1 MVGSNVDEEH
11 FRVLK
16 IDRSE
21 PRELV
26 LHDDGTVYTK
36 AEFLDLLKMIEVGN
50 RTKVGQRMGSGLN
63 KTMSSYGII
72 GFVRFL
78 EGYYIYLIT
87 KRLKVAMVGHHSI
100 YKIEDTAMIY
110 IPNDEVI
117 MKKNREIR
125 YCSQC
130 SVEISGFSVAQILRE
145 INFKAS
151 KRTMIQNFSKW
162 EDKAKI

>member
-100 YKIEDTAMIY
+100 YKIEYLNKSRCLLSCYWAAIWM
-110 IPNDEVI
+110 
-117 MKKNREIR
+117 EIQHITNSR
-125 YCSQC
+125 
-130 SVEISGFSVAQILRE
+130 
-145 INFKAS
+145 
-151 KRTMIQNFSKW
+151 
-162 EDKAKI
+162 

>member
-16 IDRSE
+16 IDRNE

-110 IPNDEVI
+110 IPNDEVFI
-117 MKKNREIR
+117 
-125 YCSQC
+125 
-130 SVEISGFSVAQILRE
+130 
-145 INFKAS
+145 
-151 KRTMIQNFSKW
+151 T
-162 EDKAKI
+162 